1 MATIKCETRI
11 NYLDRSER
19 NVLVFGRIAHVRN
32 TAPGGYTVQCIA
44 EDKDGNRYEIYTD
57 YDACLVRSDAVAVP
71 IDTNNR

>member
-1 MATIKCETRI
+1 MVTIKCETRT
-11 NYLDRSER
+11 NYLCPHNRS
-19 NVLVFGRIAHVRN
+19 VLIFGRIARVRN

-71 IDTNNR
+71 IKANNC